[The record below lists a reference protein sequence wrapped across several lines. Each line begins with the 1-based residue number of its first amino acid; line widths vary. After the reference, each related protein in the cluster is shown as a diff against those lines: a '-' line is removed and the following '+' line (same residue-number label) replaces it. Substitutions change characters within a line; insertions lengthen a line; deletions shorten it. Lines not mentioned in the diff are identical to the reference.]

1 MIMLFMQTRKIF
13 SIIALATL
21 ACGPIWSIGPLD
33 FDGDPAVSI
42 YRDYDDGL
50 FGRSIYRG
58 VIFSVKLDSFG
69 RYRTLPV
76 GHLDGLTAYLVS
88 SRRGNDIAAGSSEG
102 LVLIGPAPRYNLPRP
117 TRDPEKWLYRY
128 NRDGIKIVFS
138 LEAAPEDLY
147 NEIQSTY
154 FGKESLIEEV
164 SESYRD
170 GYILRIHEAE
180 NLYRPQIA
188 KIDYEDILVAA
199 ALIAD
204 IFQPLWGIHDGNG
217 LGSDWK

>member
-1 MIMLFMQTRKIF
+1 MYARKIL
-13 SIIALATL
+13 SIIVLTTMV
-21 ACGPIWSIGPLD
+21 CVSIWSIGPLD

-58 VIFSVKLDSFG
+58 VIFSAKLDSFG

-76 GHLDGLTAYLVS
+76 GDPGGLTAYLVS
-88 SRRGNDIAAGSSEG
+88 SRRGNDIAAGNTKG
-102 LVLIGPAPRYNLPRP
+102 LNLSGLAPRYNLPRP
-117 TRDPEKWLYRY
+117 ARDPEKWLYHY
-128 NRDGIKIVFS
+128 AMDGVEITFS

-147 NEIQSTY
+147 NEIRLTY
-154 FGKESLIEEV
+154 FGKESLIKEV
-164 SESYRD
+164 SELYRD

-180 NLYRPQIA
+180 NLYRPEIA
-188 KIDYEDILVAA
+188 QIDYEDILVAA
-199 ALIAD
+199 ALIGD

-217 LGSDWK
+217 LGSE